1 MVVMQIIKQSNYLIL
16 NDDGTSLSDEQ
27 NKNYQELMKKF
38 IDAKVLGKQSP
49 VNIHSALRMAM
60 VAIENHGAWLNGT
73 LETKN
78 ANTKLYIYQKGG

>member
-1 MVVMQIIKQSNYLIL
+1 MQIIKQSNYLIVNDNGTPIPEEL
-16 NDDGTSLSDEQ
+16 NQ
-27 NKNYQELMKKF
+27 CYQELMKKF

>member
-1 MVVMQIIKQSNYLIL
+1 MQIIKQSNYLIL

>member
-1 MVVMQIIKQSNYLIL
+1 MQIIKQSNYVIL

-49 VNIHSALRMAM
+49 VNIHSALRMAV
-60 VAIENHGAWLNGT
+60 VAVEHSEDNHLHYCSY
-73 LETKN
+73 K
-78 ANTKLYIYQKGG
+78 KGG